1 MCKRLRAKL
10 IVANLSRLSRNVSF
24 ISALMDSGVEFV
36 AADMPHANKMALQV
50 LAVFAEYERDQIS
63 ERTRRALA
71 QAKERGTKLGGPKRL
86 EASALG
92 AAANKANAERSN
104 TLPIIREIQA
114 SGVTTL
120 RGVARALNARGVP
133 SARGVPWSPVA
144 VSNILKRT
152 ARPGEQSDMLCILA
166 RLGHVL
172 LFALA
177 ENSPIS

>member
-1 MCKRLRAKL
+1 
-10 IVANLSRLSRNVSF
+10 
-24 ISALMDSGVEFV
+24 MDSGVEFV

-92 AAANKANAERSN
+92 AAANKANAERFAAN

-152 ARPGEQSDMLCILA
+152 ARPG
-166 RLGHVL
+166 G
-172 LFALA
+172 A
-177 ENSPIS
+177 E